1 MELLTMPESGTP
13 GGKTRS
19 IPRVLSIAGTD
30 PSGGAGIQADLKSIA
45 VTGGYGMAAVTA
57 LVAQNTHGVR
67 SVHTPPVE
75 FLREQLAA
83 VSDDVV
89 IDAVKIGMLGTADV
103 TRTVAGWLD
112 EVRPPVVVLDPVM
125 VATSGD
131 RLLSIAAED
140 ALRELLHR
148 VDLVTPNLPELA
160 VLLQENPAQTWE
172 EALGQG
178 RRLAAAYS
186 TVVLVKGGHLAG
198 ETAPDALVMPDGGGG
213 FAVAEVRSARVV
225 TKNTHGTGCSLS
237 AAMATM
243 FARTG
248 DWPQALTAAK
258 AWLQEALET
267 ADLLEVGTGH
277 GPVNH
282 FHGLWERGLQQL
294 PGERPAPEGWA
305 GDDLAPAP
313 NRMQPAPA
321 PTDDAPA
328 FSSPAPAGGWSA
340 ALWKAT
346 AGLRARIDELDF
358 VRGLGDGSLAQESF
372 GYYLA
377 QDAIYLRGYARAMAR
392 ASELAPRLQEQVF
405 WAAGAR
411 NALEAELDLH
421 RNWLGPAGGTGVEQ
435 VLSAPMGPDLAAAGP
450 VTRGYLDHLL
460 GQRRHNEDLLEY
472 ARLVGAVLPCFWV
485 YADVGARLQ
494 QLNHPGHP
502 YREWLDTYADPGF
515 AAATEEAIAILETV
529 LAGSAAE
536 RQAAQEAFAGSVRW
550 EHDFF
555 EAPRLE

>member
-1 MELLTMPESGTP
+1 MSPLPSAETAKPADAG
-13 GGKTRS
+13 RS

-45 VTGGYGMAAVTA
+45 ATGGYGMAAVTA

-67 SVHTPPVE
+67 SVHTPPPD
-75 FLREQLAA
+75 FLREQLEA

-89 IDAVKIGMLGTADV
+89 IDAVKIGMLGTAEV
-103 TRTVAGWLD
+103 TQAVGSWLV
-112 EVRPPVVVLDPVM
+112 EARPPVVVLDPVM

-131 RLLSIAAED
+131 RLLSEGAED
-140 ALRELLHR
+140 ALRDLLHR

-160 VLLQENPAQTWE
+160 ALLREDPAQTWPQ
-172 EALGQG
+172 ALDQG

-186 TVVLVKGGHLAG
+186 TAVLVKGGHLMGDA
-198 ETAPDALVMPDGGGG
+198 APDALVVPDGAGG
-213 FAVAEVRSARVV
+213 FAVTEVSSERVA

-237 AAMATM
+237 AAMATL

-248 DWPQALTAAK
+248 NWGQTLTVAK
-258 AWLQEALET
+258 TWLQEALET
-267 ADLLEVGTGH
+267 ADLLDVGTGH

-282 FHGLWERGLQQL
+282 FHGVWERGLDPL
-294 PGERPAPEGWA
+294 PGQVAVPERV
-305 GDDLAPAP
+305 L
-313 NRMQPAPA
+313 
-321 PTDDAPA
+321 
-328 FSSPAPAGGWSA
+328 PAPAGSLTAG
-340 ALWKAT
+340 LWEAT
-346 AGLRARIDELDF
+346 AGLRTRIDELDF
-358 VRGLGDGSLAQESF
+358 VRGLGDGSLDHGSF
-372 GYYLA
+372 GFYLA
-377 QDAIYLRGYARAMAR
+377 QDAVYLRGYARAMAR

-421 RNWLGPAGGTGVEQ
+421 RNWIGPAGGTGVEQ
-435 VLSAPMGPDLAAAGP
+435 VLSAPAGTDLAAAGP
-450 VTRGYLDHLL
+450 VTRGYLNHLL
-460 GQRRHNEDLLEY
+460 GGDRDPEDSVEY

-494 QLNHPGHP
+494 ELNHATHP

-515 AAATEEAIAILETV
+515 AAATEQAIGILESV
-529 LAGSAAE
+529 LAGDAAE
-536 RQAAQEAFAGSVRW
+536 RQAAQEAFTGSVQW

-555 EAPRLE
+555 AAGMLP